1 MTDSVT
7 MPYPVPKS
15 VSQEAQ
21 AILAAPVVRPTY
33 PALGDT
39 EDWLAHIRAADES
52 ILAVIPPVS
61 EALNEDIRDVG
72 GVQVFVHRSPSVREG
87 GPVCLTMHPGGLI
100 NMGGEV
106 CRRLGALSALS
117 MEMEVWSVDYR
128 MPPLYPFPAGWDDA
142 VAVYRHL
149 VERRDP
155 KDVFVSGVS
164 AGGNL
169 AAATLLRATD
179 ESLPMPAALY
189 LGTPQLDLT
198 ESGDSFQVNAHADR
212 ALASL
217 EQVNLLYA
225 AGHDLAHPYLSPLF
239 GDVDDFPPTLLST
252 GTRDLFLSNTVRMHR
267 KLRESGVRAELLV
280 FEAMPH
286 AGFSGATPEDIE
298 LSLEVIQFVAA
309 HRS

>member
-1 MTDSVT
+1 
-7 MPYPVPKS
+7 
-15 VSQEAQ
+15 
-21 AILAAPVVRPTY
+21 
-33 PALGDT
+33 
-39 EDWLAHIRAADES
+39 
-52 ILAVIPPVS
+52 
-61 EALNEDIRDVG
+61 
-72 GVQVFVHRSPSVREG
+72 
-87 GPVCLTMHPGGLI
+87 
-100 NMGGEV
+100 
-106 CRRLGALSALS
+106 
-117 MEMEVWSVDYR
+117 
-128 MPPLYPFPAGWDDA
+128 
-142 VAVYRHL
+142 
-149 VERRDP
+149 
-155 KDVFVSGVS
+155 
-164 AGGNL
+164 
-169 AAATLLRATD
+169 
-179 ESLPMPAALY
+179 MPAALY